1 MFDINNDPLLGG
13 YKDTQQQ
20 IVEEYRRKVETQ
32 STSRTPLWDK
42 IDGEIA
48 PLSEDQKVRVMNDDE
63 YLSLQEQLQVLVSEQ
78 ILHLVKPHIE
88 ATDRGKELLGK
99 IYDCV
104 QVAKKKVIQ
113 ETNKEIEMFRLWQ
126 DYSRKHPEATYSEFL
141 NATKKKSK

>member
-1 MFDINNDPLLGG
+1 MFDINNDPLLGA
-13 YKDTQQQ
+13 YKQNQSQ

-32 STSRTPLWDK
+32 SSSRTPLWDK

-78 ILHLVKPHIE
+78 ILHLIKPQIE

-113 ETNKEIEMFRLWQ
+113 ETNKEMEMFRLWQ
-126 DYSRKHPEATYSEFL
+126 DYSKKHPEATYAEFL
-141 NATKKKSK
+141 KSVKKK